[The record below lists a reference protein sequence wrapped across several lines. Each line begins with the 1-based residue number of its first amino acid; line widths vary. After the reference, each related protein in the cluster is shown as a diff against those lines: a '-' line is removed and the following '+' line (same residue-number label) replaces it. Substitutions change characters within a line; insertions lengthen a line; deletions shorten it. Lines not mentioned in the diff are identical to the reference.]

1 MSILSVL
8 HMQKISFRE
17 EFVANDFFYIFLF
30 SVVSPPIFSLSLAI
44 LAFSQTSEW
53 DGESEREGTKFPLS
67 LSLNHRAAISG

>member
-1 MSILSVL
+1 MISSTFFCFKLFLLLS
-8 HMQKISFRE
+8 
-17 EFVANDFFYIFLF
+17 
-30 SVVSPPIFSLSLAI
+30 SLSLAI